1 MASNKKRRA
10 SYVAALAA
18 ASALL
23 LSACGGE
30 TTATDGASAP
40 ASAPASA
47 EEFPT
52 TGSGVVNVY
61 NWTDYI
67 DPEELKRFTA
77 ETGIEVVLDTY
88 DSNETLLAKLQSG
101 ATGYD
106 VIVPSDY
113 MVAQMVELGLL
124 QDIGVSSFPNGGN
137 IKDNLVDVYWDSGRN
152 YSAPWNY
159 GTTGI
164 ACNFAA
170 EPECAN
176 IKSWMDYF
184 TAGLPKMDSLK
195 DQVEVVSAALRA
207 VGVAGDD
214 LCTDDTAK
222 YIEAE
227 ELLAG
232 FKPDVIESDGGI
244 ERVVAGT
251 SNVRHAWNG
260 STHRMTVENPDVQY
274 IYPSEG
280 INLWADNLAVPVGA
294 PNLDNAKIFIN
305 WMMSPES
312 AGAQSNFSG
321 YDNGI
326 KGSDAFMDESLKTDP
341 AVVVP
346 ADKQALLSPLPN
358 CSEEVRE
365 LYTQVFT
372 TWQDSQS

>member
-1 MASNKKRRA
+1 MARNKRRRA
-10 SYVAALAA
+10 SYIAALAA
-18 ASALL
+18 AGALL

-30 TTATDGASAP
+30 TTAGTGTGETAAATTGD
-40 ASAPASA
+40 
-47 EEFPT
+47 FPT
-52 TGSGVVNVY
+52 TGSGVVNLY

-77 ETGIEVVLDTY
+77 ETGIEVILDTY

-106 VIVPSDY
+106 VLVPSDY
-113 MVAQMVELGLL
+113 MVQQMVDLGLL
-124 QDIGVSSFPNGGN
+124 QVIDTTSFPNGGL
-137 IKDNLVDVYWDSGRN
+137 IKDNQVDVYWDPGRK
-152 YSAPWNY
+152 YTAPWNY

-164 ACNFAA
+164 ACNFVA

-176 IKSWMDYF
+176 IKSWKDYF

-207 VGVAGDD
+207 TGVAGDD
-214 LCTDDTAK
+214 LCTTDTAK
-222 YIEAE
+222 YIAAE

-232 FKPDVIESDGGI
+232 FKPNIIESDGGI
-244 ERVVAGT
+244 ERVVGGT

-274 IYPSEG
+274 IYPSDG
-280 INLWADNLAVPVGA
+280 LNLWADNLAVPVGA

-305 WMMSPES
+305 WMMGAEA
-312 AGAQSNFSG
+312 AGRQSNFSG

-326 KGSDAFMDESLKTDP
+326 KGSEAFMNEALKTNP

-346 ADKQALLSPLPN
+346 ADKVALISPLPN
-358 CSEEVRE
+358 CSEEARE

-372 TWQDSQS
+372 TWTTSQ

>member
-1 MASNKKRRA
+1 MASNKRRRV

-30 TTATDGASAP
+30 TTADSGAGEAT
-40 ASAPASA
+40 AAAG
-47 EEFPT
+47 EFPT

-67 DPEELKRFTA
+67 DTDELKRFTA

-113 MVAQMVELGLL
+113 MVAQMIELDLL
-124 QDIGVSSFPNGGN
+124 QDIGVNTFPNGGN
-137 IKDNLVDVYWDSGRN
+137 IKDTLTDVYWDPGRS
-152 YSAPWNY
+152 YTAPWMY

-170 EPECAN
+170 EPGCEN
-176 IKSWMDYF
+176 IKSWKDYF

-207 VGVAGDD
+207 TGVGKDD
-214 LCTDDTAK
+214 LCTTDKAK
-222 YIEAE
+222 YLAAQ
-227 ELLAG
+227 ELLNG
-232 FKPDVIESDGGI
+232 YKPDVIESDGGI

-260 STHRMTVENPDVQY
+260 STHRMNVENPDVKY

-280 INLWADNLAVPVGA
+280 LNLWADNLAVPVGA

-305 WMMSPES
+305 WMMDPKA

-321 YDNGI
+321 DDNGI
-326 KGSDAFMDESLKTDP
+326 TGSDAFMDAALKSDP
-341 AVVVP
+341 AVIVP
-346 ADKQALLSPLPN
+346 ADKVALLSPLPN
-358 CSEEVRE
+358 CGEDARA
-365 LYTQVFT
+365 LYTEVFT
-372 TWQDSQS
+372 SWQDSQ

>member
-1 MASNKKRRA
+1 MASNKRLRA
-10 SYVAALAA
+10 SYIAALAA
-18 ASALL
+18 AGALL

-30 TTATDGASAP
+30 STAGGGAGDETPSAG
-40 ASAPASA
+40 A
-47 EEFPT
+47 FPT
-52 TGSGVVNVY
+52 AGTGEVHVY

-77 ETGIEVVLDTY
+77 ETGIKVVLDTY
-88 DSNETLLAKLQSG
+88 DSNETLLAKLQAG
-101 ATGYD
+101 ASGYD

-113 MVAQMVELGLL
+113 MVAQMTDLGLL
-124 QDIGVSSFPNGGN
+124 QNIGVNTFPNGAN
-137 IKDNLVDVYWDSGRN
+137 IKANLKDVYWDKGRS
-152 YSAPWNY
+152 YTAPWMY

-164 ACNFAA
+164 ACNTTA
-170 EPECAN
+170 EPGCAN
-176 IKSWMDYF
+176 IKSWKDYF

-195 DQVEVVSAALRA
+195 DQLEVVSAALRA
-207 VGVAGDD
+207 TGVAAAD
-214 LCTDDTAK
+214 LCTTDKAK
-222 YIEAE
+222 YLAAQ

-232 FKPDVIESDGGI
+232 FKPAVIDSDSGI

-260 STHRMTVENPDVQY
+260 STHRMKAEVPGVEY

-280 INLWADNLAVPVGA
+280 LNLWADNLAVPVGA

-305 WMMSPES
+305 WMMDPKS
-312 AGAQSNFSG
+312 AGKESNFSG

-326 KGSDAFMDESLKTDP
+326 TGSDAFMDDSLKSDP

-346 ADKQALLSPLPN
+346 ADKVALLSPSPN
-358 CSEEVRE
+358 CGEDARA

-372 TWQDSQS
+372 TWQDSQ

>member
-1 MASNKKRRA
+1 MASKKRRRA
-10 SYVAALAA
+10 SYIAALAA
-18 ASALL
+18 AGALL

-30 TTATDGASAP
+30 TTADAGAGETA
-40 ASAPASA
+40 AATGD
-47 EEFPT
+47 FPT
-52 TGSGVVNVY
+52 TGSGVVNLY

-77 ETGIEVVLDTY
+77 ETGIEVILDTY

-106 VIVPSDY
+106 VLVPSDY
-113 MVAQMVELGLL
+113 MVQQMVDLGLL
-124 QDIGVSSFPNGGN
+124 QVIDTTSFPNGGL
-137 IKDNLVDVYWDSGRN
+137 IKDNQVDVYWDPGRK
-152 YSAPWNY
+152 YTAPWNY

-164 ACNFAA
+164 ACNFVA

-176 IKSWMDYF
+176 IKSWKDYF

-207 VGVAGDD
+207 TGVAGDD
-214 LCTDDTAK
+214 LCTTDTAK
-222 YIEAE
+222 YIAAE

-232 FKPDVIESDGGI
+232 FKPNIIESDGGI
-244 ERVVAGT
+244 ERVLGGT

-274 IYPSEG
+274 IYPSDG
-280 INLWADNLAVPVGA
+280 LNLWADNLAVPVGA

-305 WMMSPES
+305 WMMGAEA
-312 AGAQSNFSG
+312 AGRQSNFSG

-326 KGSDAFMDESLKTDP
+326 KGSEAFMNEALKTNP

-346 ADKQALLSPLPN
+346 ADKVALISPLPN
-358 CSEEVRE
+358 CSEEARE

-372 TWQDSQS
+372 TWTTSQ

>member
-1 MASNKKRRA
+1 MASKKRRRA
-10 SYVAALAA
+10 SYIAALAA
-18 ASALL
+18 AGALL

-30 TTATDGASAP
+30 TTADAGAGETA
-40 ASAPASA
+40 AATGD
-47 EEFPT
+47 FPT
-52 TGSGVVNVY
+52 TGSGVVNLY

-77 ETGIEVVLDTY
+77 ETGIEVILDTY

-106 VIVPSDY
+106 VLVPSDY
-113 MVAQMVELGLL
+113 MVQQMVDLGLL
-124 QDIGVSSFPNGGN
+124 QVIDTTSFPNGGL
-137 IKDNLVDVYWDSGRN
+137 IKDNQVDVYWDPGRK
-152 YSAPWNY
+152 YTAPWNY

-164 ACNFAA
+164 ACNFVA

-176 IKSWMDYF
+176 IKSWKDYF

-207 VGVAGDD
+207 TGVAGDD
-214 LCTDDTAK
+214 LCTTDTAK
-222 YIEAE
+222 YIAAE

-232 FKPDVIESDGGI
+232 FKPNIIESDGGI
-244 ERVVAGT
+244 ERVVGGT

-274 IYPSEG
+274 IYPSDG
-280 INLWADNLAVPVGA
+280 LNLWADNLAVPVGA

-305 WMMSPES
+305 WMMGAEA
-312 AGAQSNFSG
+312 AGRQSNFSG

-326 KGSDAFMDESLKTDP
+326 KGSEAFMNEALKTNP

-346 ADKQALLSPLPN
+346 ADKVALISPLPN
-358 CSEEVRE
+358 CSEEARE

-372 TWQDSQS
+372 TWTTSQ

>member
-1 MASNKKRRA
+1 MASNKRRRA
-10 SYVAALAA
+10 SYIAALAA
-18 ASALL
+18 AGALL

-30 TTATDGASAP
+30 TTAGTGTGETAAATTGD
-40 ASAPASA
+40 
-47 EEFPT
+47 FPT
-52 TGSGVVNVY
+52 TGSGVVNLY

-77 ETGIEVVLDTY
+77 ETGIEVILDTY

-106 VIVPSDY
+106 VLVPSDY
-113 MVAQMVELGLL
+113 MVQQMVDLGLL
-124 QDIGVSSFPNGGN
+124 QVIDTTSFPNGGL
-137 IKDNLVDVYWDSGRN
+137 IKDNQVDVYWDPGRK
-152 YSAPWNY
+152 YTAPWNY

-164 ACNFAA
+164 ACNFVA

-176 IKSWMDYF
+176 IKSWKDYF

-207 VGVAGDD
+207 TGVAGDD
-214 LCTDDTAK
+214 LCTTDTAK
-222 YIEAE
+222 YIAAE

-232 FKPDVIESDGGI
+232 FKPNIIESDGGI
-244 ERVVAGT
+244 ERVVGGT

-274 IYPSEG
+274 IYPSDG
-280 INLWADNLAVPVGA
+280 LNLWADNLAVPVGA

-305 WMMSPES
+305 WMMGAEA
-312 AGAQSNFSG
+312 AGRQSNFSG

-326 KGSDAFMDESLKTDP
+326 KGSEAFMNEALKTNP

-346 ADKQALLSPLPN
+346 ADKVALISPLPN
-358 CSEEVRE
+358 CSEEARE

-372 TWQDSQS
+372 TWTTSQ

>member
-1 MASNKKRRA
+1 MASNKRLRA
-10 SYVAALAA
+10 SYIAALAA
-18 ASALL
+18 AGALL

-30 TTATDGASAP
+30 STAGGGAGDETPSAG
-40 ASAPASA
+40 A
-47 EEFPT
+47 FPT
-52 TGSGVVNVY
+52 AGTGEVHVY

-67 DPEELKRFTA
+67 DPEELKRFTS
-77 ETGIEVVLDTY
+77 ETGIKVVLDTY
-88 DSNETLLAKLQSG
+88 DSNETLLAKLQAG

-113 MVAQMVELGLL
+113 MVAQMTDLGLL
-124 QDIGVSSFPNGGN
+124 QNIGVNTFPNGAN
-137 IKDNLVDVYWDSGRN
+137 IKANLKDVYWDKGRS
-152 YSAPWNY
+152 YTAPWMY

-164 ACNFAA
+164 ACNTTA
-170 EPECAN
+170 EPGCAN
-176 IKSWMDYF
+176 IKSWKDYF

-195 DQVEVVSAALRA
+195 DQLEVVSAALRA
-207 VGVAGDD
+207 TGVAAAD
-214 LCTDDTAK
+214 LCTTDKAK
-222 YIEAE
+222 YLAAQ

-232 FKPDVIESDGGI
+232 FKPAVIDSDSGI

-260 STHRMTVENPDVQY
+260 STHRMKAEVPSVEY

-280 INLWADNLAVPVGA
+280 LNLWADNLAVPVGA

-305 WMMSPES
+305 WMMDPKS
-312 AGAQSNFSG
+312 AGKESNFSG

-326 KGSDAFMDESLKTDP
+326 TGSDAFMDDSLKSDP

-346 ADKQALLSPLPN
+346 ADKVALLSPSPN
-358 CSEEVRE
+358 CGEDARA

-372 TWQDSQS
+372 TWQDSQ